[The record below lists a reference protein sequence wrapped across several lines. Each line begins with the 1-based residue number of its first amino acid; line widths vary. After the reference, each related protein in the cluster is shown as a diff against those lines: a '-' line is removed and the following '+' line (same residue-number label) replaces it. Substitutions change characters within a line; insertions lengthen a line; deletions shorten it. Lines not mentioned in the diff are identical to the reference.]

1 VSRKLDKVLSK
12 TLTVG
17 VSGILYV
24 LLNSQLPAQAQE
36 TQDIK
41 SSSSIAQAFPQEVY
55 DLQAPAVSTANPSP
69 IKVGVQTPERSAPQA
84 SLFVDE
90 KKNQVII
97 YFDQLPLLSIKPNR
111 KDAQTPSLEAAE
123 SKALE
128 ITKQLNL
135 LAWKP
140 IEVRS
145 LKVIQ
150 DDEGTRLVAQN
161 AAAAASNSES
171 RERMLWE
178 LDKTMSVASTA
189 KTDQNQDLEATAV
202 TILNRVRSRFGVAPI
217 ASVEK
222 PSPIASAGTTV
233 KKAAMSVLNSFQG
246 GASWYGGNG
255 DGFHGR
261 KTASGVTFN
270 TYSMMAA
277 HKSLPFGT
285 RVRVTNV
292 SNGKQV
298 VVKIMDRG
306 PYIGGRVID
315 LSKAAAQLLGMMGTG
330 VARVRVDVLGR

>member
-1 VSRKLDKVLSK
+1 LDKVLSK
-12 TLTVG
+12 TLMVS
-17 VSGILYV
+17 VSGILYI
-24 LLNSQLPAQAQE
+24 LLNSNLPVQAQE
-36 TQDIK
+36 AQDTK
-41 SSSSIAQAFPQEVY
+41 STSLIAQASSQEVY
-55 DLQAPAVSTANPSP
+55 DLQAPVISTSNNAP
-69 IKVGVQTPERSAPQA
+69 IKIGIPTPERSAPQA
-84 SLFVDE
+84 SMFVDE
-90 KKNQVII
+90 KQNQVIV
-97 YFDQLPLLSIKPNR
+97 YFDQLPLLTIKPSK
-111 KDAQTPSLEAAE
+111 KDAQTSTLEAAE

-140 IEVRS
+140 VEVRS

-161 AAAAASNSES
+161 AASAASSPET
-171 RERMLWE
+171 RQRTLWT
-178 LDKTMSVASTA
+178 LDKTMSVASTSR
-189 KTDQNQDLEATAV
+189 TNQDQDLEATAV
-202 TILNRVRSRFGVAPI
+202 TVLNRVRSRFGVAPV

-222 PSPIASAGTTV
+222 PSPIASAG
-233 KKAAMSVLNSFQG
+233 KAAKRVALSVLNSFQG

-261 KTASGVTFN
+261 RTASGVTFN

-292 SNGKQV
+292 ANGKQV
-298 VVKIMDRG
+298 VVKILDRG

>member
-1 VSRKLDKVLSK
+1 LDKVLSK
-12 TLTVG
+12 TLMVS
-17 VSGILYV
+17 VSGILSI
-24 LLNSQLPAQAQE
+24 LLNSNIPAQAQE
-36 TQDIK
+36 AQDIK
-41 SSSSIAQAFPQEVY
+41 STSPIAQAIPQEIY
-55 DLQAPAVSTANPSP
+55 DLQTPVISTSNKSP
-69 IKVGVQTPERSAPQA
+69 LKVGIQASERSAPQA
-84 SLFVDE
+84 SMFVDE
-90 KKNQVII
+90 KQNQVIV
-97 YFDQLPLLSIKPNR
+97 YFDQLPLLTIKPSK
-111 KDAQTPSLEAAE
+111 KDAQTSTLEAAE

-128 ITKQLNL
+128 ITKQLNV

-150 DDEGTRLVAQN
+150 DDEGTRLVARN
-161 AAAAASNSES
+161 AALDTPTEA
-171 RERMLWE
+171 RERTLWA
-178 LDKTMSVASTA
+178 LDKSMSVASTKA
-189 KTDQNQDLEATAV
+189 NQDQDLEATAV
-202 TILNRVRSRFGVAPI
+202 TILNRVRSRFGIAPVASI
-217 ASVEK
+217 EK
-222 PSPIASAGTTV
+222 PSPIASAGKTA
-233 KKAAMSVLNSFQG
+233 KKVAMSVLNSFQG

-261 KTASGVTFN
+261 RTASGATFN
-270 TYSMMAA
+270 TYSLMAA

-292 SNGKQV
+292 ANGKQV

>member
-1 VSRKLDKVLSK
+1 MSRKLDKVLSK
-12 TLTVG
+12 ALTVG

-36 TQDIK
+36 TQNIK
-41 SSSSIAQAFPQEVY
+41 SGSPIAQAFPQEVY
-55 DLQAPAVSTANPSP
+55 DLQAPVVSTSNQSP
-69 IKVGVQTPERSAPQA
+69 IKIGVQTPERSAPQA
-84 SLFVDE
+84 SMFVDE
-90 KKNQVII
+90 KQNQVII
-97 YFDQLPLLSIKPNR
+97 YFDQLPLLSIKTNR
-111 KDAQTPSLEAAE
+111 KETPTIEVAE

-150 DDEGTRLVAQN
+150 DDEGTRLVARN
-161 AAAAASNSES
+161 TASAAPNSES

-189 KTDQNQDLEATAV
+189 KLGQNQDLEATAV
-202 TILNRVRSRFGVAPI
+202 IILNRVRSRFGVAPV

-222 PSPIASAGTTV
+222 PSPIASAGKTV
-233 KKAAMSVLNSFQG
+233 KQAAMSVLNSFQG

>member
-1 VSRKLDKVLSK
+1 MVSI
-12 TLTVG
+12 
-17 VSGILYV
+17 SGILYV
-24 LLNSQLPAQAQE
+24 SLNFHLPAQAQE
-36 TQDIK
+36 AENIK
-41 SSSSIAQAFPQEVY
+41 SSFPIAQATSQEIY
-55 DLQAPAVSTANPSP
+55 DLQAPVVSTSTKSP
-69 IKVGVQTPERSAPQA
+69 LKIGIQTPERSAPQA
-84 SLFVDE
+84 SIFVDE
-90 KKNQVII
+90 KKNQVIV
-97 YFDQLPLLSIKPNR
+97 YFDQLPLLTIN
-111 KDAQTPSLEAAE
+111 PSKKETTALGLEVAE

-140 IEVRS
+140 VEVSS
-145 LKVIQ
+145 LRVVQ
-150 DDEGTRLVAQN
+150 DDEGTRLVARN
-161 AAAAASNSES
+161 TALAASNAES
-171 RERMLWE
+171 RERTLWT
-178 LDKTMSVASTA
+178 LDKTMTVVSSAQSGQ
-189 KTDQNQDLEATAV
+189 DQDLEATAV
-202 TILNRVRSRFGVAPI
+202 TITNRVRSRFGLAPI

-222 PSPIASAGTTV
+222 LNPIASASKAA

-255 DGFHGR
+255 DGFQGR
-261 KTASGVTFN
+261 RTASGVTFN

-298 VVKIMDRG
+298 IVKIMDRG

>member
-1 VSRKLDKVLSK
+1 MDKFLSK
-12 TLTVG
+12 TLMVSA
-17 VSGILYV
+17 SGIFYSSLIC
-24 LLNSQLPAQAQE
+24 NLPAQAQAV
-36 TQDIK
+36 K
-41 SSSSIAQAFPQEVY
+41 SPSPMAQAVSQEVY
-55 DLQAPAVSTANPSP
+55 DLQAPVVTTSNKSP
-69 IKVGVQTPERSAPQA
+69 IKVGIPTSERSAPKA

-90 KKNQVII
+90 KQNQVIV
-97 YFDQLPLLSIKPNR
+97 YFDQIPLLTIKPN
-111 KDAQTPSLEAAE
+111 KNDAQTSTLEAAE
-123 SKALE
+123 AKALE

-140 IEVRS
+140 VEVGS

-161 AAAAASNSES
+161 GASATSSSEA
-171 RERMLWE
+171 RERLLWT
-178 LDKTMSVASTA
+178 LDKTMSVSSTSG
-189 KTDQNQDLEATAV
+189 TNQDQDLEATAV
-202 TILNRVRSRFGVAPI
+202 TILNRVRSRFGVAPL

-222 PSPIASAGTTV
+222 PNPIASAGKAA
-233 KKAAMSVLNSFQG
+233 KKVAMSVLNSFQG

-261 KTASGVTFN
+261 RTASGVTFN
-270 TYSMMAA
+270 TYSLMAA

-285 RVRVTNV
+285 RVLVTNV
-292 SNGKQV
+292 ANGKQV

-315 LSKAAAQLLGMMGTG
+315 LSKAAAQLLGMMNTG

>member
-17 VSGILYV
+17 VSGILCV

-36 TQDIK
+36 TQDVK
-41 SSSSIAQAFPQEVY
+41 SSSPIAQAFSQEVY
-55 DLQAPAVSTANPSP
+55 DLQAPAVSTSNPSP

-128 ITKQLNL
+128 IAKQLNL

-161 AAAAASNSES
+161 TAAVASNES

-222 PSPIASAGTTV
+222 SSPIASAGTTV
-233 KKAAMSVLNSFQG
+233 KRAAMSVLNSFQG

>member
-1 VSRKLDKVLSK
+1 LHKVLSK
-12 TLTVG
+12 TLMVG
-17 VSGILYV
+17 VSGILYAS
-24 LLNSQLPAQAQE
+24 LNFPLPAHAQE
-36 TQDIK
+36 AENIK
-41 SSSSIAQAFPQEVY
+41 SSFPIAQATSQDIY
-55 DLQAPAVSTANPSP
+55 DLQAPIVSPSTNAP
-69 IKVGVQTPERSAPQA
+69 LKIGIPTSERSTPQA
-84 SLFVDE
+84 SMFVDE
-90 KKNQVII
+90 KKNQVIV
-97 YFDQLPLLSIKPNR
+97 YFDQLPLLTINPN
-111 KDAQTPSLEAAE
+111 KKETMALGLETAE

-140 IEVRS
+140 VEVGS
-145 LKVIQ
+145 LRVVQ
-150 DDEGTRLVAQN
+150 DDEGTRLVARN
-161 AAAAASNSES
+161 TALAAASNTES
-171 RERMLWE
+171 RERTLWT
-178 LDKTMSVASTA
+178 LDKSMTVASA
-189 KTDQNQDLEATAV
+189 ARSGQDQDLEATAV
-202 TILNRVRSRFGVAPI
+202 AITNRVRSRFGLAPI

-222 PSPIASAGTTV
+222 LNPIASAGKAA
-233 KKAAMSVLNSFQG
+233 KKVAMSVLNSFQG

-255 DGFHGR
+255 DGFQGKR
-261 KTASGVTFN
+261 TASGATFN

-298 VVKIMDRG
+298 IVKILDRG

>member
-1 VSRKLDKVLSK
+1 LDKFLSK
-12 TLTVG
+12 TLMVS
-17 VSGILYV
+17 VSGIFCISLIF
-24 LLNSQLPAQAQE
+24 NLPAQAQE
-36 TQDIK
+36 AQNVK
-41 SSSSIAQAFPQEVY
+41 STSPIAQAVSPQVY
-55 DLQAPAVSTANPSP
+55 DLQAPIVPTSNKSP
-69 IKVGVQTPERSAPQA
+69 IKIGIPTSERSAPQA
-84 SLFVDE
+84 SIFVDE
-90 KKNQVII
+90 KQNQVIV
-97 YFDQLPLLSIKPNR
+97 YFDQLPLLTIKPSKN
-111 KDAQTPSLEAAE
+111 DAQTSTLEAAE

-140 IEVRS
+140 VEVRS

-161 AAAAASNSES
+161 ATSETS
-171 RERMLWE
+171 SSETRERMLWT
-178 LDKTMSVASTA
+178 LDKSMSVASTS
-189 KTDQNQDLEATAV
+189 KTNQDQDLEATAV
-202 TILNRVRSRFGVAPI
+202 TILNRVRSRFGVEPI

-222 PSPIASAGTTV
+222 PNPIASAGKIA
-233 KKAAMSVLNSFQG
+233 KKVAMSVLNSFQG

-261 KTASGVTFN
+261 RTASGVTFN
-270 TYSMMAA
+270 TYSLMAA

-292 SNGKQV
+292 ANGKQV

-315 LSKAAAQLLGMMGTG
+315 LSKAAAQLLGMMNTG

>member
-1 VSRKLDKVLSK
+1 MHKVLSK

-24 LLNSQLPAQAQE
+24 SLNFPLPAQAQE
-36 TQDIK
+36 AENIK
-41 SSSSIAQAFPQEVY
+41 SSFPIAQATSQEIY
-55 DLQAPAVSTANPSP
+55 DLQAPVVSTSTNAPLKIGIP
-69 IKVGVQTPERSAPQA
+69 TPERSTPQA
-84 SLFVDE
+84 SMFVDE
-90 KKNQVII
+90 KKNQVIV
-97 YFDQLPLLSIKPNR
+97 YFDQLPLLTINPN
-111 KDAQTPSLEAAE
+111 KKETMALGLGTAE

-140 IEVRS
+140 VEVGS
-145 LKVIQ
+145 LRVVQ
-150 DDEGTRLVAQN
+150 DDEGTRLVARN
-161 AAAAASNSES
+161 TALAASTES
-171 RERMLWE
+171 RERTLWT
-178 LDKTMSVASTA
+178 LDKTMTVGSTA
-189 KTDQNQDLEATAV
+189 QSSQAQDLEATAV
-202 TILNRVRSRFGVAPI
+202 TITNRVRSRFGLAPI

-222 PSPIASAGTTV
+222 LNPIASAGKAA
-233 KKAAMSVLNSFQG
+233 KKVAMSVLNSFQG

-261 KTASGVTFN
+261 RTASGVTFN

-298 VVKIMDRG
+298 IVKILDRG

-315 LSKAAAQLLGMMGTG
+315 LSKAAAQLLGMMNTG

>member
-1 VSRKLDKVLSK
+1 LDKVLSK
-12 TLTVG
+12 TLMVG
-17 VSGILYV
+17 VSGILYI
-24 LLNSQLPAQAQE
+24 LLNSELPAQAQE

-41 SSSSIAQAFPQEVY
+41 STSPIAQAFPQEVY
-55 DLQAPAVSTANPSP
+55 DLQAPAVSTSNQSP
-69 IKVGVQTPERSAPQA
+69 IKIGIQAPERSAPQA
-84 SLFVDE
+84 SMFVDE
-90 KKNQVII
+90 KQNQVII
-97 YFDQLPLLSIKPNR
+97 YFDQLPLLSIKPNG
-111 KDAQTPSLEAAE
+111 KDAQTPTIEAAE

-150 DDEGTRLVAQN
+150 DDDGTRLVAKN
-161 AAAAASNSES
+161 TALASNSES

-178 LDKTMSVASTA
+178 LDKTMSVASMS
-189 KTDQNQDLEATAV
+189 KPDQSRDLEATAV
-202 TILNRVRSRFGVAPI
+202 IILNRVRSRFGVAPV
-217 ASVEK
+217 ASIEK
-222 PSPIASAGTTV
+222 SSPMASAGRTA
-233 KKAAMSVLNSFQG
+233 KKVAMSVLNTFQG

-306 PYIGGRVID
+306 PFIGGRVID
-315 LSKAAAQLLGMMGTG
+315 LSKSAAQLLGMMGTG